1 MSYSGLAKAA
11 SVAAKN
17 AYSPYSGFKVGC
29 AVVFDG
35 CFLTPILG
43 TNVENASYGLT
54 ICAERAAI
62 FSGVSAGLRKLNAVA
77 ISCRDTNNNVMRCFQ
92 PCGACLQVIA
102 EFADDNTAIILD
114 GVGTYKL
121 RDFMPLPFSLAA
133 CAAGSSCG

>member
-1 MSYSGLAKAA
+1 MTYVGLAKTARA
-11 SVAAKN
+11 AAKN

-35 CFLTPILG
+35 CFLTPICG

-62 FSGVSAGLRKLNAVA
+62 FAGVSSGLRTLNVVA
-77 ISCRDTNNNVMRCFQ
+77 ISCRDKDNKIIRCFQ

-102 EFADDNTAIILD
+102 EFADDNTAIVLD
-114 GVGTYKL
+114 GVGTFKL
-121 RDFMPLPFSLAA
+121 RDFMPVPFTLVPCGS
-133 CAAGSSCG
+133 GSSSG